1 MKRAHR
7 NAMREQARRQWDYV
21 EGSEAVEALDWHD
34 EWRGKV
40 WTPDAEMLAEMK
52 SHREA
57 NPSLPF

>member
-1 MKRAHR
+1 
-7 NAMREQARRQWDYV
+7 MREQARRQWDYV